1 MVNGRVI
8 WLMSVPE
15 NKWDFPRLWLL
26 WRFGTNRPCLI
37 NRSTEQVFAVL
48 SVIVRLFFSEAI
60 HFFGFGFRGGIIGEI
75 SIVFFF
81 GFCAFF
87 WLLTKM
93 ADCRKRSISKSS
105 EKEGVAL
112 LIRPAGFGVS
122 FFLLNRRHSLAEKS
136 AISTPTEPDNLL
148 FKSLESKSF
157 KAQKK
162 RSDCFLFILN
172 LFPLLRYF

>member
-8 WLMSVPE
+8 WRMSVPE

-60 HFFGFGFRGGIIGEI
+60 HFFFGFGGGIIGEI
-75 SIVFFF
+75 SLIFFLWLL
-81 GFCAFF
+81 CVF

-105 EKEGVAL
+105 EKEGVAW
-112 LIRPAGFGVS
+112 LIRPAEFSVS
-122 FFLLNRRHSLAEKS
+122 FFQSNRRHSPAEKS
-136 AISTPTEPDNLL
+136 AISPPTEPDNL
-148 FKSLESKSF
+148 
-157 KAQKK
+157 
-162 RSDCFLFILN
+162 
-172 LFPLLRYF
+172 